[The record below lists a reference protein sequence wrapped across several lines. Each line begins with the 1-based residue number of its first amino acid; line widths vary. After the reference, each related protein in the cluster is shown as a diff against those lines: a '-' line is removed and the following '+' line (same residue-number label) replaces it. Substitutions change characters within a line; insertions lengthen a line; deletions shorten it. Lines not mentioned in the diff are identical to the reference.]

1 MSSTSRILREDELT
15 SVTAIW
21 WRDSGGAPAAAPEP
35 KPQPETPVAAPA
47 PAPQIDRERI
57 DREAYQRGFSEGSS
71 LGKQQAGAELQPV
84 LERLGKCLAEL
95 ASMRSRMRRDGEG
108 DLVKLSIAIARRVL
122 HRELTLDPES
132 IGGLIKVAL
141 DKLESRELSRV
152 RVHPDQVSTIR
163 GLLDRYSSAKA
174 EVVADTTLNK
184 GDVLFETT
192 HGALDA
198 SVDSQLREIERGLTD
213 RLRK

>member
-1 MSSTSRILREDELT
+1 MSSTSRVLRADELGV
-15 SVTAIW
+15 VTPIW
-21 WRDSGGAPAAAPEP
+21 WRETGIAPEAPEP
-35 KPQPETPVAAPA
+35 KPRPEPLRAPA
-47 PAPQIDRERI
+47 PVPEADRERI
-57 DREAYQRGFSEGSS
+57 EREAYQRGISEGTA
-71 LGKQQAGAELQPV
+71 LGKQQAAAELQPV
-84 LERLGKCLAEL
+84 FERLGKCLAEL
-95 ASMRSRMRRDGEG
+95 ASLRSRMRREGAG

-132 IGGLIKVAL
+132 IEGLIKVAL

-152 RVHPDQVSTIR
+152 RVHPDHAPTIR
-163 GLLDRYSSAKA
+163 ALLDRHSSAKV
-174 EVVADTTLNK
+174 ELVPDTTLNK

-198 SVDSQLREIERGLTD
+198 SMDSQLSEIERGLTD

>member
-1 MSSTSRILREDELT
+1 MSSTSRILREDELPG
-15 SVTAIW
+15 VTPIW
-21 WRDSGGAPAAAPEP
+21 WRDNGIAPAAPQP
-35 KPQPETPVAAPA
+35 KPPAETPTAAPPVSEA
-47 PAPQIDRERI
+47 DRERI
-57 DREAYQRGFSEGSS
+57 EREAYQRGFSEGSA

-141 DKLESRELSRV
+141 DKLRIAGTVPRAGASRPGVHHSRAARPLFESRRS
-152 RVHPDQVSTIR
+152 
-163 GLLDRYSSAKA
+163 K
-174 EVVADTTLNK
+174 
-184 GDVLFETT
+184 
-192 HGALDA
+192 
-198 SVDSQLREIERGLTD
+198 
-213 RLRK
+213 

>member
-21 WRDSGGAPAAAPEP
+21 WRDSGVAPAAAPEP
-35 KPQPETPVAAPA
+35 KPPAETPNAAP
-47 PAPQIDRERI
+47 PAPEADRERI
-57 DREAYQRGFSEGSS
+57 EREAYQRGFSEGSA

-152 RVHPDQVSTIR
+152 RAHPDQVSTIR
-163 GLLDRYSSAKA
+163 ALLDRYSSAKA

-184 GDVLFETT
+184 GDVLFETA